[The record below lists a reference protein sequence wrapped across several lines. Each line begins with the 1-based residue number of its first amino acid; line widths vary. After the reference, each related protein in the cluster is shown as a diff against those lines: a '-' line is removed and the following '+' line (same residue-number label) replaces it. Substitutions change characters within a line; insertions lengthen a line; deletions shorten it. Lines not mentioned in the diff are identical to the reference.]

1 MASGVKYKSISSI
14 PVKVIGTAVGS
25 KSAYPEFRWKRR
37 LLQTLLLILGF
48 FIPARGL
55 FLLHPGGAAFVFL
68 RRPIWFACFFFGTG
82 GWLIFV
88 GGFLLFVFGIMFD
101 LAN

>member
-37 LLQTLLLILGF
+37 LVQVLALILVVL
-48 FIPARGL
+48 IPASGL
-55 FLLHPGGAAFVFL
+55 FRIDPG
-68 RRPIWFACFFFGTG
+68 
-82 GWLIFV
+82 
-88 GGFLLFVFGIMFD
+88 
-101 LAN
+101 